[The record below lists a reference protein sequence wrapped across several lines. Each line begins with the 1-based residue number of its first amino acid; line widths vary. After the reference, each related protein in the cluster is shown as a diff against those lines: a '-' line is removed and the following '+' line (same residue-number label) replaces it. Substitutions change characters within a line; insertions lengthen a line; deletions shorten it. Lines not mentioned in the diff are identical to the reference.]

1 MKKIS
6 GIDFIDKDPFADLNA
21 STDAAIKK
29 SNEYSN
35 ALKKEIKL
43 MRDLAAAAGST
54 AKSYAQIEAAN
65 RKQKA
70 ALTEKEKIDKKILE
84 TQKRLTE
91 VTDKQRQA
99 LESLRLEE
107 QRRNKEAREA
117 ARLNSQ
123 STGAF
128 EKLTIKIKQLSDQ
141 YRNLIAQEGRETAQ
155 SRQLREEILALNRV
169 RDSANEALGMHQNRV
184 GQYGQAIGKLTK
196 LLGQLGLAFGV
207 FNLLRDSFTILT
219 DFDEKLADIAKT
231 TGLSTE
237 AASELSLELLNI
249 NTRTSV
255 TELQQLASA
264 AGRLGIEGKANI
276 ISFVEAADKV
286 FVALGDDLEGTAE
299 EIATSLGKISS
310 QFGLEAEFGVGGG
323 IERVGSVMNELAANS
338 KASAGAI
345 FDFTNRMAGLASVA
359 GIAQEDVQAL
369 GALFDSTGQ
378 SIEVAATTLN
388 TLLPAL
394 SEDQERFAAVAGMTA
409 DGFGRMLKDA
419 PIEALK
425 AVAVGA
431 QSSEGGLDGLV
442 ATLGDFGVESARAA
456 GIVGVLASNTDELT
470 RLQNLANTALREN
483 TSITDEFNIKN
494 DTLNAAVEKLRKAWD
509 KLVIKWSEG
518 SGVGEKLKNV
528 IKFLA
533 DNLETIVNVVLTG
546 VKAWASYKLALTLY
560 RKEVD
565 ATGQSVAVGLIPSIL
580 NIGKS
585 MLEAARGVN
594 RAALSMRGLG
604 AAIKTIPFAALVS
617 FLVTVL
623 PMLYDFVSGL
633 FESAEASSALGK
645 ATEEANK
652 QIIEEKAQMETL
664 FQQLKRTNAGSSERK
679 VLIDKINETYGT
691 TLQNLSDETAFAD
704 QLSIAYEKVNAQLE
718 RKIRTQVFQDSLTE
732 LITKELQ
739 IEAQIEDLIYKRD
752 NRKRNQRSYADD
764 QKAIQAYNDDINELR
779 KDIVKLNI
787 EKDEVFNKIKGLGA
801 NVAMGKAVGGRKEPL
816 TRTEDTT
823 ETTLKGILNSEKSKE
838 DELAAYKKKL
848 ATELLEYEND
858 LILQGAD
865 REQIDDLVATK
876 KLAQARKYSE
886 KIISLNFEN
895 NDILIAA
902 ENDRLKQFE
911 DLQIDYIDA
920 SKRNSDGKTDNDLNN
935 LKKYGKAI
943 QQVFEDEITH
953 TKKLEEAKLKMWKKV
968 RDSVADLNNLVE
980 IGLQSRVKALD
991 TEIEKQT
998 RLYDESKTREQ
1009 ELIEIAKEKNLNAD
1023 ESIKLERDKQKA
1035 ALQEKQKL
1043 EAKQR
1048 QLEALIAFLNAYA
1061 AKIQAGEGNPVANIK
1076 KDILS
1081 AKSFV
1086 EGNFYKG
1093 TDTTIGDSLGYNGIK
1108 DGHIVAI
1115 DDNEAI
1121 LNPTLTREMGI
1132 GRGRTTQDVADIV
1145 KLFDI
1150 TANKSMKVSDK
1161 SVNLTNGFDSKA
1173 IKLLEKLA
1181 QNTQPSAQPTGKNE
1195 FDVITGVLTYTA
1207 NSKMK
1212 KETIKYKVRS

>member
-1 MKKIS
+1 
-6 GIDFIDKDPFADLNA
+6 
-21 STDAAIKK
+21 
-29 SNEYSN
+29 
-35 ALKKEIKL
+35 
-43 MRDLAAAAGST
+43 
-54 AKSYAQIEAAN
+54 
-65 RKQKA
+65 
-70 ALTEKEKIDKKILE
+70 
-84 TQKRLTE
+84 
-91 VTDKQRQA
+91 
-99 LESLRLEE
+99 
-107 QRRNKEAREA
+107 
-117 ARLNSQ
+117 
-123 STGAF
+123 
-128 EKLTIKIKQLSDQ
+128 
-141 YRNLIAQEGRETAQ
+141 
-155 SRQLREEILALNRV
+155 
-169 RDSANEALGMHQNRV
+169 
-184 GQYGQAIGKLTK
+184 
-196 LLGQLGLAFGV
+196 
-207 FNLLRDSFTILT
+207 
-219 DFDEKLADIAKT
+219 
-231 TGLSTE
+231 
-237 AASELSLELLNI
+237 
-249 NTRTSV
+249 
-255 TELQQLASA
+255 
-264 AGRLGIEGKANI
+264 
-276 ISFVEAADKV
+276 
-286 FVALGDDLEGTAE
+286 
-299 EIATSLGKISS
+299 
-310 QFGLEAEFGVGGG
+310 
-323 IERVGSVMNELAANS
+323 
-338 KASAGAI
+338 
-345 FDFTNRMAGLASVA
+345 
-359 GIAQEDVQAL
+359 
-369 GALFDSTGQ
+369 
-378 SIEVAATTLN
+378 
-388 TLLPAL
+388 
-394 SEDQERFAAVAGMTA
+394 
-409 DGFGRMLKDA
+409 
-419 PIEALK
+419 
-425 AVAVGA
+425 
-431 QSSEGGLDGLV
+431 
-442 ATLGDFGVESARAA
+442 
-456 GIVGVLASNTDELT
+456 
-470 RLQNLANTALREN
+470 
-483 TSITDEFNIKN
+483 
-494 DTLNAAVEKLRKAWD
+494 
-509 KLVIKWSEG
+509 
-518 SGVGEKLKNV
+518 
-528 IKFLA
+528 
-533 DNLETIVNVVLTG
+533 
-546 VKAWASYKLALTLY
+546 
-560 RKEVD
+560 
-565 ATGQSVAVGLIPSIL
+565 
-580 NIGKS
+580 

-645 ATEEANK
+645 ATKEANK

-679 VLIDKINETYGT
+679 VLIDEINKTYGT
-691 TLQNLSDETAFAD
+691 TLKNLGDEAEFTDQVTA
-704 QLSIAYEKVNAQLE
+704 AYDMLNKQME
-718 RKIRTQVFQDSLTE
+718 RRIRGQVYQASLTD
-732 LITKELQ
+732 LITREIELESVINDSQ
-739 IEAQIEDLIYKRD
+739 GGGAFDEAFL
-752 NRKRNQRSYADD
+752 
-764 QKAIQAYNDDINELR
+764 IQAK
-779 KDIVKLNI
+779 KDL
-787 EKDEVFNKIKGLGA
+787 DKIKEDKEEIFQAIDDLGA

-902 ENDRLKQFE
+902 ENDRLKQLE